1 MTSRTHDLFAAS
13 FLLVAVSSINLEPVS
28 IPTAMAAF
36 STSFLGGLAPDI
48 DEPGSEFWQRLPA
61 GSGSIV
67 GKIVAPVFVSHRFLS
82 HSILGVFL
90 FGKLLEW
97 ILLWST
103 SFLNVDIA
111 VVWWAGMI
119 GFVSHLFA
127 DSLTK
132 EGIPLFWP
140 LPMKFGLP
148 PFKSLRIRTGGF
160 LEKFIIFPLLLI
172 ACMFLVYYRYE
183 HLREFFH
190 QLH

>member
-36 STSFLGGLAPDI
+36 STCFLGGLAPDI

-140 LPMKFGLP
+140 LPMKFGFP

>member
-13 FLLVAVSSINLEPVS
+13 FLLLAVSNLNLDPVS
-28 IPTAMAAF
+28 LPTAMAAF
-36 STSFLGGLAPDI
+36 STCFLGGLAPDI

-82 HSILGVFL
+82 HSILGVFI

-111 VVWWAGMI
+111 LVWWAGMI

-132 EGIPLFWP
+132 EGVPLLWP
-140 LPMKFGLP
+140 LPIKFGFP
-148 PFKSLRIRTGGF
+148 PIKSLRIRTGGF
-160 LEKFIIFPLLLI
+160 LEKFIVFPLLLI
-172 ACMFLVYYRYE
+172 ACMFLVYYRYD

>member
-36 STSFLGGLAPDI
+36 STCFLGGLAPDI

-82 HSILGVFL
+82 HSLLGVFL

-140 LPMKFGLP
+140 LPMKFGFP